1 MESQLQ
7 SISKLFTEKLYRI
20 PDYQRG
26 YAWTERQLR
35 DFWGDIMQLDEGK
48 DHYVGVLTLEKV
60 PKNIYSHWEDDSWII
75 DSKSYE
81 PYYVV
86 DGQQR
91 LTTTIILIQ
100 AIIEVTDFNE
110 KLNYTSIE
118 KIRERYIY
126 ESKDEGISRSYIFGY
141 EKDNPSYE
149 FLKTKIFNETSS
161 SAYLDEETI
170 YTHNLEFA
178 KNYFVEKLKEIN
190 KTAVEQIYKKV
201 TQHLLFNIYSIS
213 ADIDVFVT
221 FETMNNRGKPLS
233 KLELLKNRL
242 IYLSTKF
249 EVDENERTKLRK
261 TINDCWKGI
270 YHNLGKNKENPLK
283 DDLFLQNHF
292 IMYFGKEVA
301 NIDEMEIFT
310 QRRVIHPYYRDNYID
325 YLLEKKFTPKNIE
338 GKEPQKL
345 VGIKEVY
352 EYSENLQQ
360 SVLIWYDLF
369 NPAQSRI
376 LSDEE
381 KIWIEKIGRVG
392 IVPFAPL
399 LLTVYLQK
407 PSKENAIK
415 LLKTLERYAFV
426 MMLVTYRFG
435 WHPMEFQ
442 GAIQHI
448 TNGKST
454 VVEITKV
461 IQDRLEE
468 ITKKENLIEI
478 LIDRFK
484 RGFYDWDGIKYFMY
498 EYELSLKEKTK
509 TKREKIN
516 WLQFINEADDFVTIE
531 HIFPQTAKL
540 DCWQNNF
547 KQFTP
552 KEKKILQDSL
562 GNLLPLSKSKNSS
575 LQNKC
580 FAEKLDNNDNQVGY
594 RYGSYSENEISKLN
608 DWKPLNILERGLK
621 LLNFLE
627 NRWNIALGDEQ
638 KKIEI
643 LNIKSMISKIN
654 K

>member
-1 MESQLQ
+1 MDSQLQ

-35 DFWGDIMQLDEGK
+35 DFWGDLMQLDEGK

-60 PKNIYSHWEDDSWII
+60 PKNIYCNWEDDIWII
-75 DSKSYE
+75 NSRSYE
-81 PYYVV
+81 PFYVV

-100 AIIEVTDFNE
+100 AILEVTDHNQ

-118 KIRERYIY
+118 KIKERYIY

-149 FLKTKIFNETSS
+149 FLKTKIFNEVSS

-178 KNYFVEKLKEIN
+178 KSYFIEKLKELN
-190 KTAVEQIYKKV
+190 KSGIEQIYKKV

-249 EVDENERTKLRK
+249 DVIETERTKLRK
-261 TINDCWKGI
+261 TINDCWKAI
-270 YHNLGKNKENPLK
+270 YHNLGKNKDNPLK

-301 NIDEMEIFT
+301 NVDEMEIFT

-338 GKEPQKL
+338 GTESQKI

-360 SVLIWYDLF
+360 SVLLWYDLF
-369 NPAQSRI
+369 NPSQSKA

-381 KIWIEKIGRVG
+381 KVWVDKIGRIG
-392 IVPFAPL
+392 IIPFAPL

-407 PSKENAIK
+407 PSKDNSVK
-415 LLKTLERYAFV
+415 LLKCLERYAFV

-461 IQDRLEE
+461 IQERLDE
-468 ITKKENLIEI
+468 ITKKENLVDI

-484 RGFYDWDGIKYFMY
+484 RGFYDWEGVKYFMY
-498 EYELSLKEKTK
+498 EYEISLKDKTK

-516 WLQFINEADDFVTIE
+516 WLQFMNEADEFVTIE
-531 HIFPQTAKL
+531 HIFPQTPKL
-540 DCWQNNF
+540 ECWQTNF
-547 KQFTP
+547 SKFTP

-562 GNLLPLSKSKNSS
+562 GNLLPLSRAKNSS

-580 FAEKLDNNDNQVGY
+580 FSDKLDNNDNQIGY
-594 RYGSYSENEISKLN
+594 RYGSYSENEISKLE
-608 DWKPLNILERGLK
+608 DWKPIDILQRGIK
-621 LLNFLE
+621 LLEFIE
-627 NRWNIALGDEQ
+627 SRWGLTLGDNN

-643 LNIKSMISKIN
+643 LNLKSLLPKIM
-654 K
+654 